1 MKEKNKIMD
10 EITKNK
16 IFSHTLDAINKI
28 ETMFERFHN
37 GDQTPEDEH
46 LIENLSLEIAKGLLY
61 DGDKWAVQ
69 IAKIILAIN
78 DIGKIKVKIE

>member
-1 MKEKNKIMD
+1 MD
-10 EITKNK
+10 TTNGKK
-16 IFSHTLDAINKI
+16 VFPYTSDAINKI
-28 ETMFERFHN
+28 EDMFERFYN
-37 GDQTPEDEH
+37 GDQTPEDER

-78 DIGKIKVKIE
+78 DIGEIKVKIE